1 MIGSVMDGAPGKGRS
16 DPIGGFGFPEL
27 DPKRRSERFFGSK
40 KKRRERVCVF
50 VSVSVSAFQSTLRQS
65 VII

>member
-40 KKRRERVCVF
+40 KKRRERVCF
-50 VSVSVSAFQSTLRQS
+50 SVSVSAFQSTLRQS

>member
-40 KKRRERVCVF
+40 KKRRERVCV
-50 VSVSVSAFQSTLRQS
+50 SVSVSAFQSTLRQS